1 LRVVSPVAFLIPP
14 DRPDVPTADV
24 SSAHESTPN
33 RREDNGI
40 FKRAARSLSGMRAWV
55 FRRPGGRVAWRV
67 AVAIGGLIV
76 VIFGIVLL
84 VIPGPGWVVIFLGMS
99 IWATEFSWAR
109 SLLTFA
115 RRQVGKWTAWIR
127 RQPRWLGIA
136 IGGAG
141 LVVVVA
147 VVWWQFL

>member
-1 LRVVSPVAFLIPP
+1 VVSPVAFLIPP
-14 DRPDVPTADV
+14 NRPDIGTAD
-24 SSAHESTPN
+24 SASAYELTPD
-33 RREDNGI
+33 RREDKGI
-40 FKRAARSLSGMRAWV
+40 LKRAARSLSGLKAWV

-67 AVAIGGLIV
+67 CVAIAGLVV

-84 VIPGPGWVVIFLGMS
+84 VIPGPGWVVIFLGLS

-115 RRQVGKWTAWIR
+115 RRQVGKWTDWIR
-127 RQPRWLGIA
+127 HQPRWLGIV

-141 LVVVVA
+141 LVIVGA